1 VGVFFV
7 LKCYLTCH
15 AKLIEAYLFTFVT
28 MEEVDYIIVGCG
40 LASIAF
46 CEQLRANGKTYVV
59 FDNNSQ
65 KSSIVAAGLYN
76 PVILKRFSE
85 VWKAK
90 EQLELALPLYEKL
103 EKDLNIKIDYKLRIL
118 RRFASIQEQNKWFTA
133 SDKPSLETFLS
144 TQLVKNTNLEIDAP
158 YEFGEV
164 LHAGR
169 LDTET
174 LITSYKS
181 FLKQVDA
188 LLEVEFQHSKLILDS
203 ESIQYENL
211 KAKHIVFAEGF
222 GVKHNPFFKDIPLT
236 GSKGEIITIK
246 APDLK
251 IDYAIKSSVFVIPLG
266 DDLYNVGSTY
276 NNEDKTNTPTE
287 SAKDELLSKMKTFLK
302 CDFEVVNHVA
312 GVRPTVKDRRPL
324 VGRHSE
330 YKNLYVLNG
339 LGTRGVMIAPYV
351 AKNLYNLIERG
362 NALDSEIDINRF
374 N

>member
-1 VGVFFV
+1 
-7 LKCYLTCH
+7 
-15 AKLIEAYLFTFVT
+15 
-28 MEEVDYIIVGCG
+28 
-40 LASIAF
+40 
-46 CEQLRANGKTYVV
+46 
-59 FDNNSQ
+59 
-65 KSSIVAAGLYN
+65 LYN

-90 EQLELALPLYEKL
+90 EQLQLALPLYTKI

-118 RRFASIQEQNKWFTA
+118 RRFTSIQEQNKWFTA

-144 TQLVKNTNLEIDAP
+144 TKLVKNANSEIDAP
-158 YEFGEV
+158 FGYGEV

-169 LDTET
+169 VDTQT
-174 LITSYKS
+174 LISKYKK
-181 FLKQVDA
+181 FLSKRDNLQN
-188 LLEVEFQHSKLILDS
+188 ETFEHRKIQFQ
-203 ESIQYENL
+203 ENSIQYKNW
-211 KAKHIVFAEGF
+211 KTSQIVFAEGF
-222 GVKHNPFFKDIPLT
+222 GVKQNLYFKDMPLT
-236 GSKGEIITIK
+236 GSKGEILTIK

-266 DDLYNVGSTY
+266 DELYNVGSTY
-276 NNEDKTNTPTE
+276 DNEDKTNTPTE
-287 SAKDELLSKMKTFLK
+287 KAKEELLAKAKTFIT
-302 CDFEVVNHVA
+302 CDFEIVNHVA

-351 AKNLYNLIERG
+351 AKQLFEFIEKDEL
-362 NALDSEIDINRF
+362 LDSEININRF